1 MSLKQKWKLFAF
13 GQYFQNDL
21 DVEAATKLFDE
32 LSAASCGYDCMEL
45 LKPTRTFSP
54 RPWPEYAVMP
64 IETVVDDMYAL
75 AMHAQDVENMEG

>member
-32 LSAASCGYDCMEL
+32 LSAARTGYDCMEL
-45 LKPTRTFSP
+45 LKPTTTFSP
-54 RPWPEYAVMP
+54 RLWPEYAVRP
-64 IETVVDDMYAL
+64 VEEVVDDMYAL

>member
-1 MSLKQKWKLFAF
+1 MLKQKWKLFAF

-32 LSAASCGYDCMEL
+32 LSAAQSAYDCEEL
-45 LKPTRTFSP
+45 LKPTTEFSP
-54 RPWPEYAVMP
+54 KPWPEHTVIP
-64 IETVVDDMYAL
+64 IDQVVDDMYAL